1 MITIDWQCK
10 ESLHWMCMWIKKKK
24 KKGDYARKCI
34 KSDFEMALY
43 FSVYASKKMRKFSVK
58 LTQGHRYQPDG

>member
-1 MITIDWQCK
+1 MIDSVKNLYTECVC
-10 ESLHWMCMWIKKKK
+10 ELKKKK